1 MNILFLSSG
10 GHSCRSLM
18 AKTIL
23 ESLDDE
29 LVVYAATTNPPQE
42 LSPEAIEVMQETGLI
57 LHPENIQNTSE
68 IQNEKF
74 DYLITLS
81 DGTRD
86 EYKYL
91 PIHYGQKL
99 HLGFADPEKTY
110 VRFPTKLEAY
120 RSLRDEIKTELHYFY
135 YRILKRKTIH

>member
-1 MNILFLSSG
+1 MNILFLCSG
-10 GHSCRSLM
+10 GKACRSLM
-18 AKTIL
+18 AKTIM
-23 ESLDDE
+23 ESLDNE
-29 LVVYAATTNPPQE
+29 LVVYAATMNPGQKISP
-42 LSPEAIEVMQETGLI
+42 LSFEVMREIGLVM
-57 LHPENIQNTSE
+57 HEKDIQNPSE
-68 IQNEKF
+68 VQHEKF

-81 DGTRD
+81 DGTRE

-99 HLGFADPEKTY
+99 HLGFADPEKTD

-135 YRILKRKTIH
+135 YRILKRKTLN